1 MSCSVQLAVLSDIH
15 YASAAERA
23 RGAFY
28 LDRVRNPVRR
38 LAIRLYR
45 HYIWQRDPFVHNHLV
60 DRFIQAAAPAHWV
73 IANGDYTCDSAGVGV
88 SDEAAC
94 QSARECLHP
103 LRQAF
108 AGRFQ
113 AVFGDHELGKK
124 ALGSDAGGLR
134 LASFHRAV
142 SGLGLQPFWQV
153 ALGNYVLIGCV
164 STLVALP
171 VFEPEALPG
180 ELAEWRELRAAH
192 LDQLRAAF
200 ASLKPY
206 QRVLLFCHD
215 PTALPFLWRDPV
227 IQSKLPRIEATII
240 GHLHTRLVLR
250 KSRLLAGM
258 PVIHFLGHTPRRLS
272 RALHEAHLWKPF
284 HVRLCPSLAGT
295 QLLKDG
301 GYCTLE
307 LDPAARHPAQIQT
320 HYWRKMD

>member
-1 MSCSVQLAVLSDIH
+1 MSCSVELAVLSDIH

-28 LDRVRNPVRR
+28 LDRVRNPMRR

-45 HYIWQRDPFVHNHLV
+45 HYIWQRDPFAHNHLV
-60 DRFIQAAAPAHWV
+60 DRFIQAAAPAHCV

-88 SDEAAC
+88 SDDAAC

-142 SGLGLQPFWQV
+142 SGLGLEPFWQV
-153 ALGNYVLIGCV
+153 PLGNYVLIGCV

-227 IQSKLPRIEATII
+227 IQSKLPQIEATII

-250 KSRLLAGM
+250 KSRWLAGM

-272 RALHEAHLWKPF
+272 RALHEARLWKPF

-320 HYWRKMD
+320 HYWGNG